1 MRTWETGMAIRAI
14 KGRGFSLLEL
24 LLTLVVIGL
33 ITSLAGVGI
42 SSGSRPYQVD
52 AALRHFADV
61 AEYALDE
68 AQLSG
73 TDMGL
78 FIEQRSETHGVVY
91 SYQWMQRQQ
100 AEELG
105 WQLAPF
111 DEDAY
116 GRRDMPLE
124 MDVLLEVEQGSAQ
137 VAASDIEGSGDDEEE
152 PVQPQV
158 VFYSSGETTPGIM
171 TWVDTASGEVLWELE
186 WDLLGR
192 MSLRRRGQSDE
203 D

>member
-1 MRTWETGMAIRAI
+1 MAINAN

-33 ITSLAGVGI
+33 ITSLAGLGV

-52 AALRHFADV
+52 SALRNFADI

-68 AQLSG
+68 AQLG
-73 TDMGL
+73 GADMGL
-78 FIEQRSETHGVVY
+78 FFEQRLEPHGVVY
-91 SYQWMQRQQ
+91 SYQWLRR
-100 AEELG
+100 EELG
-105 WQLAPF
+105 WELAPF

-116 GRRDMPLE
+116 GRRDMPRDI
-124 MDVLLEVEQGSAQ
+124 DVLLEVEEGSALLTSP
-137 VAASDIEGSGDDEEE
+137 ADEDIDDEDEE
-152 PVQPQV
+152 KQSQPQV

-192 MSLRRRGQSDE
+192 LSLRRRGQADE
-203 D
+203 E

>member
-1 MRTWETGMAIRAI
+1 MAIHASNRQ
-14 KGRGFSLLEL
+14 GFSLLEL
-24 LLTLVVIGL
+24 LLTLVIIGL
-33 ITSLAGVGI
+33 IASLAGLGI
-42 SSGSRPYQVD
+42 SSGSRPYKID
-52 AALRHFADV
+52 AALRNFADV
-61 AEYALDE
+61 ASYALDE
-68 AQLSG
+68 AQMSG

-78 FIEQRSETHGVVY
+78 FIEQRSEADGVVY

-100 AEELG
+100 QDELG

-116 GRRDMPLE
+116 GRRDMPLD
-124 MDVLLEVEQGSAQ
+124 MDVLLEVEQGAVQ
-137 VAASDIEGSGDDEEE
+137 PGNASDGADVDEDA
-152 PVQPQV
+152 PARPQV

-192 MSLRRRGQSDE
+192 MSLRRQGVSDE